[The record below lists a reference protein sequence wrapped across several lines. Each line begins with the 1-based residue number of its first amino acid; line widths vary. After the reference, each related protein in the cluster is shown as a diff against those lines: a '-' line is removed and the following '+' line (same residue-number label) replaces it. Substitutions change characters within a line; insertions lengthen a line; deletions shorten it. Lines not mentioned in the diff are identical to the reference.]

1 MSKKIIALLLALVMV
16 FGMVACGNKE
26 PASDP
31 NAGNDAPAAD
41 NSNDTPA
48 DVEEP
53 GLFDEHVT
61 LKYIFVDPTGISEY
75 ADWQRIVDAVNVIT
89 NEKINATIDIEVI
102 PLGEFNDKMAMKYLG
117 GEEFDVVFTGAWNNY
132 ANAVGQGAYAELTPE
147 MLQTYA
153 ADTMAVLNEDSWEA
167 LTIDGKIYGVPLQQ
181 IWVRQMAVRFN
192 VDKANSYGFDYTQ
205 VKDLADVEP
214 YLETLKQAGE
224 EFIFYAP
231 FMGIT
236 NTYYLGYDVV
246 NGPGAVAY
254 DADTPVVENM
264 YASEAFADY
273 AKLMKKW
280 YDAGYIHPEVLTDM
294 DAKMFAVDLNPAHK
308 PGGDATESVNRGY
321 TVAGV
326 PVGGTALAT
335 SGIVATN
342 LAVGATSKN
351 PERAL
356 AFINLLNT
364 DVELLNLLCHGVEGT
379 DWQFVDEE
387 NGVIEKLNNY
397 PGNLSFLVGNVFNEY
412 YVDASQVGSW
422 EETAKMNAE
431 APGSCILGFTFNTE
445 PVSAELAN
453 VNAVVTEHIGAII
466 TGQVDDV
473 DAAIADMNAA
483 LEAAGLSAVLAE
495 MQSQIDAWLATK

>member
-1 MSKKIIALLLALVMV
+1 MKKIIALLLALIMAVS
-16 FGMVACGNKE
+16 MVACNTPSNNPGTT
-26 PASDP
+26 PGTDSGTAS
-31 NAGNDAPAAD
+31 GNDV
-41 NSNDTPA
+41 TPSTDA
-48 DVEEP
+48 KGP
-53 GLFDEHVT
+53 FDEHVT

-75 ADWQRIVDAVNVIT
+75 AGWQRIVDAVNAIT
-89 NEKINATIDIEVI
+89 KEKINATIDIEVI

-132 ANAVGQGAYAELTPE
+132 AVAVGQGAYAELTPE
-147 MLQTYA
+147 MLETYA
-153 ADTMAVLNEDSWEA
+153 ADTMAVLNESSWEA

-192 VDKANSYGFDYTQ
+192 VDKAKSYNFDYT
-205 VKDLADVEP
+205 KITDLADIEP
-214 YLETLKQAGE
+214 YLQALKAAGE

-231 FMGIT
+231 FAGIT

-246 NGPGAVAY
+246 SGPGAVVY
-254 DADTPVVENM
+254 DAETPVVENM
-264 YASEAFADY
+264 YASKAFADY

-294 DAKMFAVDLNPAHK
+294 DKNLFAVDLNPAHK
-308 PGGDATESVNRGY
+308 PGGDATETVNRGY
-321 TVAGV
+321 NIEGV

-335 SGIVATN
+335 SGIVSTN

-364 DVELLNLLCHGVEGT
+364 DAELLNLLCHGIEGT
-379 DWQFVDEE
+379 DWEFVDKE
-387 NGVIEKLNNY
+387 NGVIKKLGEY

-445 PVSAELAN
+445 PVSTELAN
-453 VNAVVTEHIGAII
+453 INAVVSARIGAII

-473 DAAIADMNAA
+473 DAAIADMNKA
-483 LEAAGLSAVLAE
+483 LEDAGLSTVLAE
-495 MQSQIDAWLATK
+495 MQSQIDEWLESK

>member
-1 MSKKIIALLLALVMV
+1 MKKIIALLLALVMA
-16 FGMVACGNKE
+16 FSLVACNTPGNDDT
-26 PASDP
+26 P
-31 NAGNDAPAAD
+31 GNDATQPSVD
-41 NSNDTPA
+41 SGD
-48 DVEEP
+48 
-53 GLFDEHVT
+53 LFKEHVT

-89 NEKINATIDIEVI
+89 KEKINATIEIEVI
-102 PLGEFNDKMAMKYLG
+102 PLGEFNDKMAMKYVG

-132 ANAVGQGAYAELTPE
+132 ANAVGQGAFAELTPE

-153 ADTMAVLNEDSWEA
+153 ADTMAVLNASSWEA

-192 VDKANSYGFDYTQ
+192 VDKAKSYGFDYTK
-205 VKDLADVEP
+205 VKDLADIEP
-214 YLETLKQAGE
+214 YLQTLKQAGE

-231 FMGIT
+231 FAGIT

-246 NGPGAVAY
+246 SGPGAVKY
-254 DADTPVVENM
+254 DAKTPVVENM
-264 YASEAFADY
+264 YASKAFADY

-294 DAKMFAVDLNPAHK
+294 DKNLFAVDLNPAHK
-308 PGGDATESVNRGY
+308 PGGDATETVNRGY
-321 TVAGV
+321 NIEGV

-335 SGIVATN
+335 SGIVSTN

-364 DVELLNLLCHGVEGT
+364 DAELLNLLCHGVEGT
-379 DWQFVDEE
+379 DWEFVDKD
-387 NGVIEKLNNY
+387 NGVIKKLNNY

-445 PVSAELAN
+445 PVSTELAN
-453 VNAVVTEHIGAII
+453 INAIVSERIGAII
-466 TGQVDDV
+466 TGQVSDV